1 MTNTKGIDLSQRKVE
16 KIGLLEKLGYTLG
29 NCGGNMLNTMVTTYL
44 LFYYTDVAGVNAAFV
59 GGLFLVAR
67 IWDGINDPMMG
78 MIADKTKT
86 RWGSYRPYLLWMAIP
101 MSVIGI
107 LCFTVPGN
115 VGEIGKYVWCAVTYV
130 LYGMIY
136 TATYIPYGVMNNVM
150 TQDTN
155 QRATLSAF
163 REVGS
168 SLSSAVMGMVA
179 MPIILYFGHG
189 DSASQSGWTG
199 VMSVFGVIIFVFV
212 LCVFAFTKE
221 RIPAS
226 TEKLTLKQ
234 SFQALKG
241 NKAIFI
247 MSGALLISG
256 TAIWFEF
263 SWFMYFC
270 KYVLGQESLMNAV
283 ITIYAAAG
291 LVMQVVMPFMVR
303 KFGKKYTMITG
314 NVLFIISGV
323 MFLLTRTSTM
333 MCVTMTVFGLGLGLF
348 YSCFWGSIP
357 DAVEYGEWKSG
368 VRAPGFIYSCGT
380 LSNKLSTGLA
390 GVLASVTLIAIQYVP
405 NAEQT
410 TETINA
416 MRSVTGW
423 YLLVASV
430 VTIVLLFMY
439 PITNKVYNQIL
450 AELAE
455 RKKNS

>member
-1 MTNTKGIDLSQRKVE
+1 
-16 KIGLLEKLGYTLG
+16 
-29 NCGGNMLNTMVTTYL
+29 
-44 LFYYTDVAGVNAAFV
+44 
-59 GGLFLVAR
+59 
-67 IWDGINDPMMG
+67 
-78 MIADKTKT
+78 
-86 RWGSYRPYLLWMAIP
+86 
-101 MSVIGI
+101 
-107 LCFTVPGN
+107 
-115 VGEIGKYVWCAVTYV
+115 
-130 LYGMIY
+130 
-136 TATYIPYGVMNNVM
+136 M

-189 DSASQSGWTG
+189 NSASQSGWTG

-212 LCVFAFTKE
+212 LCAFAFTKE

-256 TAIWFEF
+256 TALWFEF

-410 TETINA
+410 TEKINA